1 MGLLYREQK
10 GLPCNLPK
18 GTDVGQSTIKT
29 LHERITHLITWNT
42 DKEIQSQRSNK
53 STRSR
58 GSRRQMARKPQVE
71 EGKVFSEY

>member
-18 GTDVGQSTIKT
+18 GTDVGPSTIKT
-29 LHERITHLITWNT
+29 LHERITHSITWNT
-42 DKEIQSQRSNK
+42 DKEIQSQSSK

-58 GSRRQMARKPQVE
+58 GSRRQTARKPQAE